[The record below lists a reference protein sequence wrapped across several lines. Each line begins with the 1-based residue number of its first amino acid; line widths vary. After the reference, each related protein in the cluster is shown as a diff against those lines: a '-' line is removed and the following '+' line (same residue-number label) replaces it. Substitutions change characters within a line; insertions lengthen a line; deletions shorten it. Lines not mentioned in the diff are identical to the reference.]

1 MHEVHTAINHP
12 LCGCT
17 TEVIVNLQFKCN
29 DCNDC
34 VAKGYTVSQIDRI
47 LKRNKSTV
55 SRELSR
61 NGSSRELPIFPMSIF
76 KKTLMK

>member
-1 MHEVHTAINHP
+1 MYHYHHLTLFEREKI
-12 LCGCT
+12 
-17 TEVIVNLQFKCN
+17 FY
-29 DCNDC
+29 C

-47 LKRNKSTV
+47 LKRNNSTV

-61 NGSSRELPIFPMSIF
+61 NGSSRELPIFQMSIF